1 VDLLTWDFARWLWP
15 FLMLAALL
23 AALVIAINMLG
34 RRLERHDAWLA
45 LLDVRVQN
53 LDKDRKATW
62 VRRLQRPFGL
72 DATEPAPLV
81 PPPLP
86 PRAPTLDATDWRDDD
101 LKTEDLNTRQTGRYP
116 GGDPPKGPNDD
127 DPH

>member
-1 VDLLTWDFARWLWP
+1 MDLLTWDFAEWLAP
-15 FLMLAALL
+15 FLVLGMLL
-23 AALVIAINMLG
+23 AALVLAINTLG
-34 RRLERHDAWLA
+34 RRFERHDEWLS

-62 VRRLQRPFGL
+62 ARKLQRPFEL
-72 DATEPAPLV
+72 EPPPPLV

-86 PRAPTLDATDWRDDD
+86 PRAPTVDASDWRDDD
-101 LKTEDLNTRQTGRYP
+101 LTTEELQKRQTGRYP

-127 DPH
+127 DPSA